1 MQIYKSNPDP
11 DRCAQLKLIH

>member
-1 MQIYKSNPDP
+1 MQIDKSNPDP